1 MVSWDIHVHFK
12 ISKSVWMKV
21 QLFKKKYNHYSKI
34 LICTMFDSKK
44 CFLLWSIFLIS
55 QILLLVVLLNY
66 RTPYFLQPPKS
77 IIAQVQ
83 MHHTVP
89 VHAISFNC
97 NDKEANEF
105 LFDLAKAT
113 GGRYHYFS
121 EKGKDLDQPES
132 WEVIYWISFFFP
144 IHRLSYPP

>member
-1 MVSWDIHVHFK
+1 MWNQLILCMVI
-12 ISKSVWMKV
+12 
-21 QLFKKKYNHYSKI
+21 
-34 LICTMFDSKK
+34 T
-44 CFLLWSIFLIS
+44 IFSL
-55 QILLLVVLLNY
+55 
-66 RTPYFLQPPKS
+66 LQPPKS

-83 MHHTVP
+83 MQHTVP
-89 VHAISFNC
+89 VHSISFNC

-132 WEVIYWISFFFP
+132 WEVIIILSPFSQQHKSLDSRSVFKFSHQSYSPWNAQCNIAVKICLQQS
-144 IHRLSYPP
+144 HRKYNSYFII

>member
-1 MVSWDIHVHFK
+1 
-12 ISKSVWMKV
+12 
-21 QLFKKKYNHYSKI
+21 
-34 LICTMFDSKK
+34 
-44 CFLLWSIFLIS
+44 
-55 QILLLVVLLNY
+55 
-66 RTPYFLQPPKS
+66 
-77 IIAQVQ
+77 

-132 WEVIYWISFFFP
+132 WEVIYWISFFFSNSQ
-144 IHRLSYPP
+144 IELSPLKCFFLLSTSLLRFLGDKFQIKQEMDLKYLFFSF

>member
-1 MVSWDIHVHFK
+1 
-12 ISKSVWMKV
+12 
-21 QLFKKKYNHYSKI
+21 
-34 LICTMFDSKK
+34 
-44 CFLLWSIFLIS
+44 
-55 QILLLVVLLNY
+55 
-66 RTPYFLQPPKS
+66 
-77 IIAQVQ
+77 

-97 NDKEANEF
+97 NDTEANEF

-132 WEVIYWISFFFP
+132 WEVTHEKVLLP
-144 IHRLSYPP
+144 I